1 VSLVLDSSVALAY
14 CFDEEI
20 TPQILAT
27 FDRVIDEGIVV
38 PSLWRYEV
46 ANVLALAERRG
57 RVTLGF
63 PKIAFDRFEKISIV
77 VDEESD
83 EQAWITTIRLAALYK
98 LTVYDAAYLE
108 LAQRRRL
115 PLATLDAALAQ
126 AARVAGVETLI

>member
-14 CFDEEI
+14 CFDEEM
-20 TPQILAT
+20 TPQIFAI
-27 FDRVIDEGIVV
+27 FDRVIEEGIVV

-57 RVTLGF
+57 RVMSGF
-63 PKIAFDRFEKISIV
+63 PKIAFDRFGKISIV
-77 VDEESD
+77 LDEESD
-83 EQAWITTIRLAALYK
+83 EQAWTTTIRLAALYT

-115 PLATLDAALAQ
+115 PLATLDAALAR
-126 AARVAGVETLI
+126 AAKAAGVETLV